1 MDIERGGGLKDHQ
14 ELVALSFEGVL
25 KWEVILIPKVAQGE
39 GVLATESARVI
50 VQVRL
55 RSSGAS
61 GASREERLELE
72 VGDKLDG
79 LRRSMPK
86 LTVAL
91 FTELVIA
98 VIEIPGAL
106 KYGVCLAVCG
116 DVRLTLLLANV
127 GEGEPGGT
135 HALWILV
142 DNRWRAA

>member
-25 KWEVILIPKVAQGE
+25 KWEVILIPQVAQGE
-39 GVLATESARVI
+39 GVLATESALVI

-106 KYGVCLAVCG
+106 K
-116 DVRLTLLLANV
+116 
-127 GEGEPGGT
+127 
-135 HALWILV
+135 
-142 DNRWRAA
+142 